1 MIRYVL
7 GSFGKPTAPVEPWV
21 LDRIMDRPRAREL
34 AAEPPPLPVAELRR
48 RLPHGISDEELLLR
62 FGMPA
67 EEVDA
72 MLAARPAARH
82 YTPEVQPVLR
92 LLRELGS
99 RPPVVAAGGGQ
110 AGVPALAQLGLSA
123 RPGRRLVANVVV
135 RERLAAARGFVFD
148 MDGTLVLG
156 DRTSHGLRPLP
167 GALEITQWAAR
178 RGRPFVV
185 FTNGTNRTPAAYAQ
199 IMRELGFPLPDEAML
214 TPASSAV
221 RVLLRAGH
229 QRVMLLGGP
238 ALAGPLR
245 EAGLEVV
252 APVAGES
259 ADAVLA
265 GWFPE
270 FTMPALEAACQA
282 VWDGAELYSCSQTPF
297 FAVAG
302 GRALGTSRAISA
314 MIRSLTGC
322 GLRVVG
328 KPSLDALRTAADRLG
343 FPAAQ
348 LAVVGDDP
356 HLEVPMAHRGRAL
369 AIAVGTGLGLTASYD
384 GLPVSRR
391 PHLRVRGVDELLEM
405 LGSFEGG

>member
-1 MIRYVL
+1 M
-7 GSFGKPTAPVEPWV
+7 
-21 LDRIMDRPRAREL
+21 
-34 AAEPPPLPVAELRR
+34 
-48 RLPHGISDEELLLR
+48 
-62 FGMPA
+62 
-67 EEVDA
+67 
-72 MLAARPAARH
+72 
-82 YTPEVQPVLR
+82 
-92 LLRELGS
+92 
-99 RPPVVAAGGGQ
+99 
-110 AGVPALAQLGLSA
+110 
-123 RPGRRLVANVVV
+123 V
-135 RERLAAARGFVFD
+135 RDRLAAARGFVFD

-178 RGRPFVV
+178 CGRPFVV
-185 FTNGTNRTPAAYAQ
+185 FTNGTNRTPAAYART
-199 IMRELGFPLPDEAML
+199 MRELGFPLPDEAML

-221 RVLLRAGH
+221 RVLLRAGC

-238 ALAGPLR
+238 ALAEPLR

-252 APVAGES
+252 APVAGGS

-322 GLRVVG
+322 GLQVVG

-343 FPAAQ
+343 LPAAQ

-369 AIAVGTGLGLTASYD
+369 AIAVGTGLGGSASYD
-384 GLPVSRR
+384 GLPAVT
-391 PHLRVRGVDELLEM
+391 PPAPAGA
-405 LGSFEGG
+405 GCG